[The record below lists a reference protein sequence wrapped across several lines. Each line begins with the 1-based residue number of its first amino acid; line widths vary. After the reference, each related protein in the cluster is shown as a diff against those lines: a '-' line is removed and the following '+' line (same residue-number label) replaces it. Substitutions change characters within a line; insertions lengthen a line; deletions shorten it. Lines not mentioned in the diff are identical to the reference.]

1 MQEPVHI
8 EVTSKEGASKW
19 IRGITSH
26 SIREIIEAW
35 ERGEET
41 IRLVDSD
48 GAETAVDLSDV
59 FMIRAQNDEV
69 FKRRSEYVRK
79 S

>member
-1 MQEPVHI
+1 MKEPIHI

-19 IRGITSH
+19 IRGIMSH
-26 SIREIIEAW
+26 SISEIIDAW
-35 ERGEET
+35 EGGEET

-48 GAETAVDLSDV
+48 GAETAIDLSDV

-69 FKRRSEYVRK
+69 FKRRSEYVRRT
-79 S
+79 